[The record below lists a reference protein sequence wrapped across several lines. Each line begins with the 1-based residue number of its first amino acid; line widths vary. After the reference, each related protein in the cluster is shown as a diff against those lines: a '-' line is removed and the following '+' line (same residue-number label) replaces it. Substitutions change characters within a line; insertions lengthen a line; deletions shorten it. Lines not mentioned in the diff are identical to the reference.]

1 MDLDQGS
8 STIRFQW
15 GSAYYGPT
23 VGWVA
28 YPVQNLLPI
37 TAAGSYVLDPA
48 INVVEV
54 SVAGSVTITLPPAS
68 NPGVPA
74 GAMPGRYVNNPI
86 TIVDVGG
93 NAATNNIVINPA
105 VGETVM
111 GLASIK
117 IQTNYGGFS
126 LLPVSA
132 ARTWTSISP

>member
-1 MDLDQGS
+1 MDLDQS
-8 STIRFQW
+8 SVIRWQW
-15 GSAYYGPT
+15 QPVYLGPT
-23 VGWVA
+23 VGWQP

-37 TAAGSYVLDPA
+37 TSAGTYVLDPA
-48 INVVEV
+48 VSMVTV

-93 NAATNNIVINPA
+93 NAAANPITINPNNVA
-105 VGETVM
+105 ETVM

-117 IQTNYGGFS
+117 ITTNFGGFTLQPVPS
-126 LLPVSA
+126 LE
-132 ARTWTSISP
+132 TWTSISP